1 MRQQTIE
8 PWFAA
13 GRRRCLLAALCIG
26 GGLWAAAALPARAQ
40 TGDPLVDAREAHAW
54 LERIHAAAG
63 QKNFQGTFVVSA
75 GGSVTS
81 SRIAHYCEGRNQF
94 ERIDSLDG
102 QRRQV
107 LRHNDVVQ
115 TLWPASRVAVVENR
129 SMIGGFPA
137 LLQSSAD
144 RIVRYYDARP
154 LGRDRVAGHEANV
167 LLLKPKDSFRFG
179 YRLWAEKSSGLLLR
193 AEVLGA
199 QGEVIEA
206 SAFSDVQIGVR
217 PQPEL
222 VLAAMK
228 RLDGY
233 RVQRPAFEQVEISR
247 EGWQLRDLPP
257 GFKHVSSVRRT
268 IDAAS
273 PTPAASGAGDA
284 PAAPAAVLQTIYS
297 DGLTHVSVF
306 VEPYNAVM
314 HRHELLMAMGA
325 TQTLARRQGEWW
337 LTVIGD
343 VPVVTLKAFAAAL
356 ERRP

>member
-1 MRQQTIE
+1 MGFPTLASR
-8 PWFAA
+8 P
-13 GRRRCLLAALCIG
+13 GLGCRRRLMAALCMG
-26 GGLWAAAALPARAQ
+26 GVLGAAAAAPAWAQ
-40 TGDPLVDAREAHAW
+40 TGDPLVDAREARAW

-63 QKNFQGTFVVSA
+63 QKSFQGTFVVSA
-75 GGSVTS
+75 GGTVTS
-81 SRIAHYCEGRNQF
+81 SRIVHYCDGRNQL

-115 TLWPASRVAVVENR
+115 TMWPGSRVAVVETR
-129 SMIGGFPA
+129 HMTGGFPA

-144 RIVRYYDARP
+144 RIVRHYDARP

-167 LLLKPKDSFRFG
+167 LLLKPKDHFRFG
-179 YRLWAEKSSGLLLR
+179 YRLWAEKDSGLLLR

-206 SAFSDVQIGVR
+206 SAFSDLQIGVKA
-217 PQPEL
+217 QPDVVL
-222 VLAAMK
+222 VPMK
-228 RLDGY
+228 RLEGY
-233 RVQRPAFEQVEISR
+233 RVQRPVLEPVDLAQ
-247 EGWQLRDLPP
+247 EGWQVRELPA

-268 IDAAS
+268 IDAERGHS
-273 PTPAASGAGDA
+273 AAQ
-284 PAAPAAVLQTIYS
+284 AVLQTIYS

-306 VEPYNAVM
+306 LEPYNPAT
-314 HRHELLMAMGA
+314 HRRELLMAMGA
-325 TQTLARRQGEWW
+325 TQTLARRQGDWW

-343 VPVVTLKAFAAAL
+343 VPVVTLRAFAAAQ